1 MVVRAVASTSST
13 WPRRLPMATTPSATR
28 CQTSRWPTS
37 ATPTPSAL
45 RRSFTRRT
53 DIRLSLSD
61 CASGRKTSTDRS
73 ATNVETS
80 EPGCRAWAMASPISR
95 LSPAGLG
102 DRRGDALHGEHLD
115 DVADL
120 QIVVAL
126 EADAALEARLD
137 LGHVVLEAAQRAQ
150 LALVDHHVVAQQARL
165 RLARALDDA
174 VGDHAAGDGA
184 ELRRLEDL
192 PHLGRAEPHF
202 LERRLEDAG
211 HRLLDLVGHVVDDR
225 VQPHVDLLA
234 LGDLRGVAIRPHV
247 EADDD
252 GVRGQRQQHVELVD
266 GADTRMD
273 DADLDALV
281 AELLQRAG
289 QHLGRALHVGLDDD
303 RQLLDAAL
311 GDLLL
316 EGLEREAARLR
327 RVRPLLLLVLAEQG
341 DLARLGR

>member
-1 MVVRAVASTSST
+1 MVVRAEARTSST
-13 WPRRLPMATTPSATR
+13 WPRRLPMATTPRATR

-80 EPGCRAWAMASPISR
+80 EPGCRAWAIAPKSLDR
-95 LSPAGLG
+95 CCLG
-102 DRRGDALHGEHLD
+102 DRRGDALHGEDLD

-137 LGHVVLEAAQRAQ
+137 LGHVVLEAAQRAE
-150 LALVDHHVVAQQARL
+150 LALVDLDVVAQQAGL

-174 VGDHAAGDGA
+174 VGDHAAADGA

-192 PHLGRAEPHF
+192 PHFGRAEPHF
-202 LERRLEDAG
+202 LERRLEDPG

-225 VQPHVDLLA
+225 VHAHVDLLA
-234 LGDLRGVAIRPHV
+234 LGDLRGVAIRPDV

-252 GVRGQRQQHVELVD
+252 GVRRQRQQHVELVD
-266 GADTRMD
+266 GAHARMD

-281 AELLQRAG
+281 AELRERAG
-289 QHLGRALHVGLDDD
+289 QHFGRALHVGLDDD
-303 RQLLDAAL
+303 RQLLDAAF

-316 EGLEREAARLR
+316 QRFQRQAARLR
-327 RVRPLLLLVLAEQG
+327 GVRPLLLLVLAE
-341 DLARLGR
+341 